1 MMDQLSTVAD
11 ETTANST
18 YALMEN
24 TGVSVSIPGVTG
36 TQNVQLIASTGN
48 SPLRGTVFDDGNI
61 DRITVGGDNQGWVFY
76 STSGS
81 TADILTDPTK
91 ARRKTVANRRTP

>member
-1 MMDQLSTVAD
+1 MQ
-11 ETTANST
+11 
-18 YALMEN
+18 N
-24 TGVSVSIPGVTG
+24 TGVSVSIPGVSG
-36 TQNVQLIASTGN
+36 TQNVQLIASTTGN
-48 SPLRGTVFDDGNI
+48 TTLRGTVFNDGNI
-61 DRITVGGDNQGWVFY
+61 DRITVGGDNKGWVFY